1 MSQRTPLAQYADALR
16 ATGTG
21 SSLGLERKYAMFTMP
36 LWVFLEMM
44 HMESHEELLEAGK
57 LVQFVESLG
66 RAIFVSHQWLGRK
79 HPDPTMEQLLVLRK
93 TLMNLVAGTSR
104 VSLSPV
110 IELWFGRLKLPSQA
124 DFTAGALYIWY
135 DYFCIP
141 QSEQNS
147 QSRHDAISSI
157 PSYISQCFFF
167 MVLIP
172 PAHHEDGHTLSEE
185 TWEERGWCRLESMAH
200 TLTAREDGF
209 MIKVQMASNPTL
221 AMDLGGVGKP
231 PGEGRFS
238 VDSDRNR
245 LAPVLQRLMWGKL
258 HHLIFKGDFHNY
270 RFMLNLQRHCFR
282 GLEVEPWGNFVPN
295 MSTEIDPSTD
305 PHGFVVARFLHENG
319 FATLKERDKAG
330 WSPMCYAVL
339 RDDPFLIEALALK
352 NADVNDSIRKAKN
365 DAQLL
370 KGMSIIEICGTYSS
384 NKAMKA
390 LLLAKANV
398 NQKNSLGGNALT
410 ASIGMGN
417 TEGMRILCNANV
429 DPNVKLMPGTG
440 PFKIACG
447 FGGLPAIQEMMLRFP
462 EKVKMQFCLHFGI
475 IFHADVKTVAFLI
488 EQSADV
494 NEQLEVSRCKN
505 TGWWLLL
512 QALSFRH
519 RLSSSALTY
528 LANNHNRATP
538 LMLSIITAKFD
549 CTSLLL
555 SAGARL
561 DLKNSRGKT
570 ADDIVKEILA
580 PISLE
585 MGSDLM
591 LPTNS
596 DCQVGGSS
604 RGQVSPAS
612 QRRSNVFA
620 LQENQIVKDP
630 DPLLVVKL

>member
-1 MSQRTPLAQYADALR
+1 
-16 ATGTG
+16 
-21 SSLGLERKYAMFTMP
+21 
-36 LWVFLEMM
+36 
-44 HMESHEELLEAGK
+44 
-57 LVQFVESLG
+57 
-66 RAIFVSHQWLGRK
+66 
-79 HPDPTMEQLLVLRK
+79 MEQLKVLRK
-93 TLMNLVAGTSR
+93 TLRNLVAGTSR
-104 VSLSPV
+104 VSLSAV
-110 IELWFGRLKLPSQA
+110 VELWFGRLKLPSRA
-124 DFTAGALYIWY
+124 DFTAGTLYIWY

-147 QSRHDAISSI
+147 KSRHDAISSI

-172 PAHHEDGHTLSEE
+172 PAHHEEGHTLSEE

-221 AMDLGGVGKP
+221 ALDLGGLSKP
-231 PGEGRFS
+231 PGEGRFT
-238 VDSDRNR
+238 VESDRKR
-245 LAPVLQRLMWGKL
+245 LAPVLQRLMWSRL
-258 HHLIFKGDFHNY
+258 HNLLFKKDFHNY
-270 RFMLNLQRHCFR
+270 RFVLNLQRHCFG
-282 GLEVEPWGNFVPN
+282 GLEIEPWGNFVPN

-319 FATLKERDKAG
+319 FTTLKERDKAG

-370 KGMSIIEICGTYSS
+370 KGMSVIEITGTYSS
-384 NKAMKA
+384 NRAMKA

-417 TEGMRILCNANV
+417 TEGMRILYDANV

-440 PFKIACG
+440 PFKVACG
-447 FGGLPAIQEMMLRFP
+447 FGGLPSIQEMMRLFP
-462 EKVKMQFCLHFGI
+462 QKVKMQFCLHFGI

-494 NEQLEVSRCKN
+494 NEQLEVSRRKN

-512 QALSFRH
+512 QLLALRH
-519 RLSSSALTY
+519 RLSSSALTF
-528 LANNHNRATP
+528 LAYNHNRATP
-538 LMLSIITAKFD
+538 LMLSIITGKFD

-570 ADDIVKEILA
+570 ADDIVKEIHA

-585 MGSDLM
+585 TGSALM
-591 LPTNS
+591 L
-596 DCQVGGSS
+596 
-604 RGQVSPAS
+604 VSPMNSNGEVRGESTNCEAS
-612 QRRSNVFA
+612 PRRRSRIFA
-620 LQENQIVKDP
+620 PENQTSDP
-630 DPLLVVKL
+630 DPMVVVQL